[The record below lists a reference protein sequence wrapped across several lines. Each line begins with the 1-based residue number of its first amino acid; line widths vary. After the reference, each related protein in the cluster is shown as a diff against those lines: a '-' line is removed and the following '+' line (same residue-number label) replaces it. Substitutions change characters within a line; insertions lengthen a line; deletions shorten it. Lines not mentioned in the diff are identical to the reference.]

1 MSVSA
6 QEAAGGEAGDPGK
19 ALVES
24 QHHAL
29 LRQTS
34 RHHLALGPPGRYLSC
49 SHRQGMES
57 KSLRQKL
64 RSEV

>member
-1 MSVSA
+1 MSA
-6 QEAAGGEAGDPGK
+6 QEAAEGQAGDPGK
-19 ALVES
+19 ALAES
-24 QHHAL
+24 QHHTL
-29 LRQTS
+29 LRP
-34 RHHLALGPPGRYLSC
+34 HVIHLAVGPPGRYLSC